1 MLNRALDL
9 NVRPSTAEFGEST
22 LPRGPHDTTQL
33 SPLPPSS
40 FDAKVTSPYC
50 TSLTSTPEE
59 KTDV

>member
-1 MLNRALDL
+1 MLEVVVGL

-22 LPRGPHDTTQL
+22 LPRGLHDTTQL

-59 KTDV
+59 NTDV